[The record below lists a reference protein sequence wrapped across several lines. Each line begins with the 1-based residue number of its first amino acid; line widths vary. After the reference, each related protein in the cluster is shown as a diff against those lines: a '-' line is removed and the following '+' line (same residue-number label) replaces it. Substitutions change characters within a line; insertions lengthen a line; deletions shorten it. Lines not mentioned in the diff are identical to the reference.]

1 MSSTLGTRLRRLII
15 ARFGDWSAIDLR
27 TAETTPPNP
36 RKIFLSSA
44 TFVLYKTDPEEFIY
58 PVNRQILLTVV
69 ISGLILPSASADLFP
84 SSGPVVSGKGARL
97 RFGKAAAP
105 KNAPVPVKRAIWAAN
120 QLRSKPYRYGG
131 GHNSFKDHGYDCSG
145 TISYVLAAAGLIN
158 TPMSSTE
165 FRSYGER
172 GPGRWI
178 TIYAR
183 EGHTFAVIAGLRL
196 DTTPFDHYTGKWA
209 PRWYAAYRP
218 PSGFDARHPIG
229 L

>member
-1 MSSTLGTRLRRLII
+1 MGQAGILPAVATLRLRKADAISNYWGRTRRHRSVII
-15 ARFGDWSAIDLR
+15 FSFIRHFPFVEDSPGGIYLSGQTSNPANRCHLRIDHSIGIR
-27 TAETTPPNP
+27 RSFSE
-36 RKIFLSSA
+36 
-44 TFVLYKTDPEEFIY
+44 
-58 PVNRQILLTVV
+58 
-69 ISGLILPSASADLFP
+69 
-84 SSGPVVSGKGARL
+84 SGPVVSGKGARL
-97 RFGKAAAP
+97 RSGKAAAP
-105 KNAPVPVKRAIWAAN
+105 KNAPIPVKRAIWAAN
-120 QLRSKPYRYGG
+120 KLRSKPYRYGG
-131 GHNSFKDHGYDCSG
+131 GHKSFKDHGYDCSG

-172 GPGRWI
+172 GPGKWI

>member
-1 MSSTLGTRLRRLII
+1 M
-15 ARFGDWSAIDLR
+15 
-27 TAETTPPNP
+27 
-36 RKIFLSSA
+36 
-44 TFVLYKTDPEEFIY
+44 
-58 PVNRQILLTVV
+58 
-69 ISGLILPSASADLFP
+69 
-84 SSGPVVSGKGARL
+84 SGKGARL
-97 RFGKAAAP
+97 RSGKAAAP
-105 KNAPVPVKRAIWAAN
+105 KNAPIPVKRAIWAAN
-120 QLRSKPYRYGG
+120 KLRSKPYRYGG
-131 GHNSFKDHGYDCSG
+131 GHKSFKDHGYDCSG
-145 TISYVLAAAGLIN
+145 TISYVLAAAGLIS

-165 FRSYGER
+165 FRRYGDS
-172 GPGRWI
+172 GPGKWI